1 MGNIHNLIINSNCHK
16 EFFTLCPFPVSSLI
30 SRYSEDHLLAIQI
43 HPDLV
48 ENKNE
53 TSTICMMRC
62 EGVRRADREGKRNE
76 MKMEIVMKTFI
87 IVGMKKRDADDG
99 RE

>member
-1 MGNIHNLIINSNCHK
+1 MKRSESGMGNIHNLIINSNCHK

-30 SRYSEDHLLAIQI
+30 SRYSEDHLQAIQR

-53 TSTICMMRC
+53 TSTIFMCGGCAARA
-62 EGVRRADREGKRNE
+62 EGGPTVRGNE
-76 MKMEIVMKTFI
+76 MK
-87 IVGMKKRDADDG
+87 
-99 RE
+99 